1 MKKTSKY
8 PFGLP
13 SCLINSKDLIL
24 LEVEE
29 SMKKPTWLLDF
40 KYDRFSQHGE
50 DGIIEK
56 ILEIIPEK
64 DNHCVEFGAWDGIA
78 MSNTRN
84 LIINKN
90 YSAVLIEGD
99 SAKFEELK
107 RNYSENPNVITI
119 NKFVG
124 FGEDD
129 NLDQILKDTPV
140 PFDFDFL
147 SIDIDGNDYHVW
159 KAMKKFRPK
168 VVCIE
173 FNPTI
178 PTEVEFVQPPDHS
191 LNQGASLLS
200 LVKLGKEKGYE
211 LVAVSLVNAFFV
223 RKEFFPLFEIE
234 DNRPEILRTNL
245 DYVTYIFLGYD
256 GTLFLRG
263 FRRSPWHEG
272 IELDESN
279 MQIIPHFIRKYPQ
292 NYNEF
297 ENKLFS
303 EYLQLLSSYHN
314 DYCKAIIKLSRKYK
328 LKNLLSLIK
337 KGFHLLFS
345 DPLTF
350 FRKLFARLKGIIC
363 IR

>member
-1 MKKTSKY
+1 
-8 PFGLP
+8 
-13 SCLINSKDLIL
+13 
-24 LEVEE
+24 
-29 SMKKPTWLLDF
+29 MKKPTWLLDF

-56 ILEIIPEK
+56 IIEILPEK
-64 DNHCVEFGAWDGIA
+64 DKYCVEFGAWDGIA

-84 LIINKN
+84 LIINKG

-107 RNYSENPNVITI
+107 RNYAQIPNVITI
-119 NKFVG
+119 NRFVG

-140 PFDFDFL
+140 PSDFDFL
-147 SIDIDGNDYHVW
+147 SIDIDGNDYYVW
-159 KAMKKFRPK
+159 KAMKNYSPK

-173 FNPTI
+173 FNHTI

-191 LNQGASLLS
+191 VNQGVSLLS

-211 LVAVSLVNAFFV
+211 LVAVSIVNAFFV
-223 RKEFFPLFEIE
+223 KKEYFPLFEIE

-245 DYVTYIFLGYD
+245 EYVTYLFLGYD

-263 FRRSPWHEG
+263 FRKSPWHEG
-272 IELDESN
+272 LELEESR
-279 MQIIPHFIRKYPQ
+279 MQFLPNFLRRYPQ

-297 ENKLFS
+297 EKRLYR
-303 EYLQLLSSYHN
+303 EYLQLIQKHPEEYSN
-314 DYCKAIIKLSRKYK
+314 AMRKLSCKYRTS
-328 LKNLLSLIK
+328 NLYSL
-337 KGFHLLFS
+337 FRRAFYLLFS
-345 DPLTF
+345 DPITF
-350 FRKLFARLKGIIC
+350 FKKLFIRLMRLFRFKK
-363 IR
+363 

>member
-1 MKKTSKY
+1 
-8 PFGLP
+8 
-13 SCLINSKDLIL
+13 
-24 LEVEE
+24 
-29 SMKKPTWLLDF
+29 MKKPTWLLDF

-56 ILEIIPEK
+56 ILEILPEK
-64 DNHCVEFGAWDGIA
+64 DRYCVEFGAWDGIA

-84 LIINKN
+84 LIINKG

-107 RNYSENPNVITI
+107 RNYAENPNVITM
-119 NKFVG
+119 NRFVG

-140 PFDFDFL
+140 PVDFDFL

-159 KAMKKFRPK
+159 KAIKKYRPK

-173 FNPTI
+173 FNHTI
-178 PTEVEFVQPPDHS
+178 PTEVEFVQQPDHS
-191 LNQGASLLS
+191 INQGASLLS

-211 LVAVSLVNAFFV
+211 LVATTLVNAFFV
-223 RKEFFPLFEIE
+223 RKELFPLFEIE
-234 DNRPEILRTNL
+234 DNRPETLRTNL

-263 FRRSPWHEG
+263 YRKSPWHEG
-272 IELDESN
+272 LELDESK
-279 MQIIPHFIRKYPQ
+279 MQILPDFLRKYPQ
-292 NYNEF
+292 NYNEL
-297 ENKLFS
+297 EEKLYR
-303 EYLQLLSSYHN
+303 EYLQLLKKFPKSYEIA
-314 DYCKAIIKLSRKYK
+314 KRKLFGKYRVT
-328 LKNLLSLIK
+328 NLIALFR

-345 DPLTF
+345 DPITF
-350 FRKLFARLKGIIC
+350 FKKFFSRFKRLFPRRREL
-363 IR
+363 